1 MKAII
6 LAAGGDNLPPFTS
19 SRPKPMIHLSGR
31 YLLEG
36 AIEFLRAAGVVDLI
50 LVVGHRKER
59 IISHFGNGSGCGV
72 RISYVSQEEEDL
84 GIGNAL
90 LQAEDRI
97 LAGEYFLLVYGDVV
111 TTGNIYLETLQSFN
125 SFRAPVAAI
134 CLTPSGETFGNVYL
148 DNEMRITRL
157 VEKPMEAGLGNYV
170 LAGVFALPQTFFE
183 TLKPVNADMG
193 KALATL
199 IGEEGLHSCIWEQDW
214 VDVKNPWEILRAN
227 RMVMDTWHQAV
238 VSDSAEL
245 KGWVHVGGPVH
256 IEEGVRILSGTVI
269 EGPCYLGRGT
279 FVGNNVLIRPYTSI
293 GPNSVIGYGVELKNC
308 VLFGSSKVGRLSFI
322 GDSVVGE
329 GANIG
334 SGTVTV
340 NVNLDGT
347 DVTASLA
354 GRAVETG
361 MTKLGSFIGDGSVI
375 GAGNTLL
382 AGTVIRS
389 GSIIPHHGTVPLEV

>member
-6 LAAGGDNLPPFTS
+6 LAAGGDNLPPFTT
-19 SRPKPMIHLSGR
+19 SRPKPMLHLSGR
-31 YLLEG
+31 YLLEST
-36 AIEFLRAAGVVDLI
+36 IEYLRAAGVVDLI

-59 IISHFGNGSGCGV
+59 IISHFGSGNDFGV
-72 RISYVSQEEEDL
+72 RISYASQQEGYY

-90 LQAEDRI
+90 LQAETRI
-97 LAGEYFLLVYGDVV
+97 NPGEYFLLVYGDVV

-125 SFRAPVAAI
+125 SFRAPVASI
-134 CLTPSGETFGNVYL
+134 CLTPSAGAFGNVYL

-157 VEKPMEAGLGNYV
+157 IEKPMEPGFGNYV
-170 LAGVFALPQTFFE
+170 LAGAFVLPHKFFE
-183 TLKPVNADMG
+183 TLKAADTDMG
-193 KALATL
+193 KALGAL
-199 IGEEGLHSCIWEQDW
+199 IDEDGLHSSIWEQDW
-214 VDVKNPWEILRAN
+214 VDVKSPWDILRAN
-227 RMVMDTWHQAV
+227 RMIMDTWHQAV
-238 VSDSAEL
+238 VSDSTEM
-245 KGWVHVGGPVH
+245 KGWVHVNGPVH
-256 IEEGVRILSGTVI
+256 IEEGVTILSGTVI
-269 EGPCYLGRGT
+269 QGPCFLGRDS

-308 VLFGSSKVGRLSFI
+308 ALFGATKVGRLSFI

-329 GANIG
+329 EANIG

-340 NVNLDGT
+340 NINLDGT
-347 DVTASLA
+347 TVRASA
-354 GRAVETG
+354 GGQPVETE
-361 MTKLGSFIGDGSVI
+361 MSKLGSFIGDGSVI